1 MIGRCALG
9 RAPLFACLTSF
20 VARDSF
26 CPGHRCAIP
35 YIDDVNINLTGV
47 AVAGRRIF
55 TLSTFGSAIQTRGRL
70 GQHRATNLAI
80 ATRFRDPG
88 HPQPPEPGSRA
99 AGSSPRRTG
108 RIATATPRLFIE
120 SRRAA
125 NGGCPPAPHP
135 CNHGGLTAN
144 PFRLWPAR
152 RRPSDTARDLH
163 YAADERDP
171 L

>member
-1 MIGRCALG
+1 
-9 RAPLFACLTSF
+9 
-20 VARDSF
+20 
-26 CPGHRCAIP
+26 
-35 YIDDVNINLTGV
+35 DDVNINLTGV

-125 NGGCPPAPHP
+125 NGGCPPAPP
-135 CNHGGLTAN
+135 PFNPGGPTAK
-144 PFRLWPAR
+144 PLLLWAAPPRAPAT
-152 RRPSDTARDLH
+152 PRDH
-163 YAADERDP
+163 HS
-171 L
+171 